1 METVLLKENHVVTTF
16 KPSLN
21 LLLTY
26 FQVKKL
32 LLSLLFELCL
42 TSDKFKFV
50 SLISLFLLDFFQYG
64 LKQQEQVSIQFAK
77 INTYFHK

>member
-16 KPSLN
+16 KPNLN

-26 FQVKKL
+26 FKVKKL

-42 TSDKFKFV
+42 TSDKFMFV

-64 LKQQEQVSIQFAK
+64 LKQQEQVLIQFAK
-77 INTYFHK
+77 INTCFHK